1 MSYTNECARAV
12 ALALG
17 IATALPAV
25 AEDAGTA
32 LAEIVVTAQRREEN
46 LQTVPIAVTALSAE
60 TLTKN
65 DIRDLSRVELLTPGF
80 SFGRSGSDA
89 RPAIR
94 GVRTENVGVSGDPT
108 IGFFVDNVYRSRASQ
123 ANEPFVDLARVE
135 VQRGPQ
141 GTLYGRNTFGGNVAV
156 SAAAPSGE
164 FEGAADLT
172 FGEYQRRAASGWV
185 NLPATDTL
193 QFRIAALREKM
204 DGYVQGIDDARDI
217 FNRDTTYVRA
227 SARFAPTEK
236 FEALLRYSYWKEAG
250 TGGAAFGYRVG
261 GAFVNTATGALDIKG
276 QPILLNIGIPQR
288 DGIPD
293 VAGVDLGRPF
303 NPDPLVYQGDTVLQ
317 QDLKQHAVSLNLSY
331 DFGPVTLR
339 SISGYVDYEVFRNAD
354 NDFTALVA
362 NVDAQEDKLKSYS
375 QELQV
380 ASNGQGPLDWI
391 GGYYYFKE
399 KIDYSVFSSCP
410 SLTRGTPACGT
421 IIAAI
426 PETTSNAVFGQASYW
441 VVPDKLR
448 LTAGVRYTEDKK
460 DITRGQ
466 AQLDAAQRVISFTRV
481 VGIPPVLDQLNFKF
495 TKTTWRA
502 NAEYH
507 LDPDNMLY
515 ATVSTGFRSGGF
527 NGGAFTN
534 AALQGAFGPESV
546 RAYELGSKSRFLN
559 DTLQLNVS
567 AYRNEFEDLQV
578 QNQFVIVTPTGQTTT
593 SIIRNA
599 AKAFSQGLEVELQA
613 VPVERLNVAVSA
625 TLMQAEYDSYPA
637 TPAPARYTGF
647 YDLSGNDI
655 PYSPK
660 FKLTG
665 TASYDIPLGTAGTLT
680 PQVSVL
686 YSGSYYLTDFNT
698 VLDRQGGFAK
708 VDLRLGWASDGG
720 KYTAEAFVNNVG
732 DKVTLNRAT
741 FGSRGLNQSFDAPRM
756 WGARVGVKF

>member
-17 IATALPAV
+17 LAAALPV
-25 AEDAGTA
+25 AAEEAAG
-32 LAEIVVTAQRREEN
+32 LGEIVVTAQRREEN
-46 LQTVPIAVTALSAE
+46 LQSVPIAVTALTAE
-60 TLTKN
+60 TLAKN

-80 SFGRSGSDA
+80 SFGKSGSDA

-123 ANEPFVDLARVE
+123 ANEPFVDVARVE

-156 SAAAPSGE
+156 SAAAPTTE
-164 FEGAADLT
+164 FTGGVDLT
-172 FGEYQRRAASGWV
+172 FGEYDRRAGSGYL
-185 NLPATDTL
+185 NLPAGDMV
-193 QFRIAALREKM
+193 QFRIAALREQM
-204 DGYVQGIDDARDI
+204 DGYVRGVDDARDI
-217 FNRDTTYVRA
+217 FDRDTQYYRV
-227 SARFAPTEK
+227 SARFAPNDR

-261 GAFVNTATGALDIKG
+261 GAFVNPATGALNIQG
-276 QPILLNIGIPQR
+276 TPVLLNIGIPQL

-293 VAGVDLGRPF
+293 VAGVDVGRPI
-303 NPDPLVYQGDTVLQ
+303 NPDPLFYPGDTKLV

-354 NDFTALVA
+354 NDFTTLVA
-362 NVDAQEDKLKSYS
+362 NVDAQDDALKSYS
-375 QELQV
+375 QEVQL
-380 ASNGQGPLDWI
+380 ASNSKGPLDWLA
-391 GGYYYFKE
+391 GYYYFRE

-410 SLTRGTPACGT
+410 SLTRSTPACGT

-441 VVPDKLR
+441 LVPDKLR
-448 LTAGVRYTEDKK
+448 ITAGVRYTEDKK

-466 AQLDAAQRVISFTRV
+466 ATLDAGQRVTSFTRV
-481 VGIPPVLDQLNFKF
+481 TGIAPVLDQLNFKF

-507 LDPDNMLY
+507 VTGDSMLY
-515 ATVSTGFRSGGF
+515 ATASTGFRSGGF

-546 RAYELGSKSRFLN
+546 RAYEVGSKNRFLN

-567 AYRNEFEDLQV
+567 AYRNEFKDLQV
-578 QNQFVIVTPTGQTTT
+578 QNQFLIVTPTGTTTT

-599 AKAFSQGLEVELQA
+599 AKAHSQGVEIELQA
-613 VPVERLNVAVSA
+613 VPIERLNLGVSA
-625 TLMQAEYDSYPA
+625 TVMQAKYDSYPA
-637 TPAPARYTGF
+637 TPAPARYSGF
-647 YDLSGNDI
+647 YDLSGKQI
-655 PYSPK
+655 PYAPK

-665 TASYDIPLGTAGTLT
+665 TASYDIPLGTAGLLT
-680 PQVSVL
+680 PQVSFL
-686 YSGSYYLTDFNT
+686 YSGSYYNTDFNT
-698 VLDRQGGFAK
+698 ALDRQGSFSK
-708 VDLRLGWASDGG
+708 VDVRLGWTSESG
-720 KYTAEAFVNNVG
+720 KYSAEGFVNNVG

-741 FGSRGLNQSFDAPRM
+741 FGSRGLNESFDAPRM